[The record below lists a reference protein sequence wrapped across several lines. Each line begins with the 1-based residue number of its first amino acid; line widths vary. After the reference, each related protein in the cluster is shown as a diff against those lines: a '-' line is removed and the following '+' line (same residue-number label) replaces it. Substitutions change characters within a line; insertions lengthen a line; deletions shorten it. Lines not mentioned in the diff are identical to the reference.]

1 MSSTYIHTEKSS
13 TVIRVLGGFATIAY
27 WACLAGILAYL
38 WTFTWDQ
45 FTSVGTFRVSR
56 EAGTGVDAGLSQL
69 ILPGLSDSTASD
81 AQLAIGYIN
90 SSDLLLEL
98 EEQYGLLEHFSQPAR
113 DIVFR
118 LEADAPLEDRIEF
131 YRKQITTHFTPET
144 GQTTL
149 SVRTFDPK
157 ISEKVSAAILKR
169 AETFVNEV
177 NQDVADQQLGFI
189 RKEVHR
195 AVEHVDDVNAEIVA
209 LQNKH
214 GFIDPDQAIS
224 VALSTVNALQAKR
237 IERESELTTLLR
249 DSPESPKIPNLRSEL
264 RSIHELMEIEM
275 AKLSGPEQNRLNQI
289 LIEFRTLQQKLALAT
304 QLRTSA
310 EVLLEKKRIE
320 AIASSRFF
328 SVVQT
333 PYLPE
338 EQSFPRRGYATS
350 AILVLGLLGFLV
362 LRAIVRSIADR
373 S

>member
-13 TVIRVLGGFATIAY
+13 TALKVLGGGASLAY
-27 WACLAGILAYL
+27 WVCVAGVLAYL

-56 EAGTGVDAGLSQL
+56 EEGSGVDAGLSQL
-69 ILPGLSDSTASD
+69 VLPGLSDSTASD

-98 EEQYGLLEHFSQPAR
+98 EEEFGLRKHFSQPTR
-113 DIVFR
+113 DVVFR
-118 LEADAPLEDRIEF
+118 LEEDAPLEDRLKF

-144 GQTTL
+144 GQTIL
-149 SVRTFDPK
+149 NVRTFDKQLSRK
-157 ISEKVSAAILKR
+157 IAVAILAR
-169 AETFVNEV
+169 AEKFVNEV
-177 NQDVADQQLGFI
+177 NQDVAEQQLGFI
-189 RKEVHR
+189 RKEVQR
-195 AVEHVDDVNAEIVA
+195 AVAHVNDVNEEIIA

-224 VALSTVNALQAKR
+224 AAMVSVNALQSQK
-237 IERESELTTLLR
+237 INKEVELTTLLR
-249 DSPESPKIPNLRSEL
+249 DSPESPKIPNLRSEI
-264 RSIHELMEIEM
+264 RSTQELMDMEM
-275 AKLSGPEQNRLNQI
+275 AKLSGTEQDRLNQI

-320 AIASSRFF
+320 GIANSRFF
-328 SVVQT
+328 SIVQN

-338 EQSFPRRGYATS
+338 EQAFPRRGYATS
-350 AILVLGLLGFLV
+350 AILVLGLLGYQI
-362 LRAIVRSIADR
+362 LRAIIRSLFDR
-373 S
+373 T

>member
-1 MSSTYIHTEKSS
+1 MSSTYIHTEKSTS
-13 TVIRVLGGFATIAY
+13 ALKVLGGVATLAY
-27 WACLAGILAYL
+27 WIGLAGVLVYL
-38 WTFTWDQ
+38 WGFTWDQ

-56 EAGTGVDAGLSQL
+56 EEGSGVDPGLSQL
-69 ILPGLSDSTASD
+69 VLPGLSDSTASD

-90 SSDLLLEL
+90 SSDMLMEL
-98 EEQYGLLEHFSQPAR
+98 EKEFGLRHHFSQPTR

-118 LEADAPLEDRIEF
+118 LEADAPLEDRLKF

-144 GQTTL
+144 GQTVL
-149 SVRTFDPK
+149 NVRTFDQK
-157 ISEKVSAAILKR
+157 LSQKVANAILER

-189 RKEVHR
+189 RKEVQR
-195 AVEHVDDVNAEIVA
+195 AVDHVSEVNEEILA
-209 LQNKH
+209 LSNKH

-224 VALSTVNALQAKR
+224 LAMVNINALQAKR
-237 IERESELTTLLR
+237 IDKESELTTLLR
-249 DSPESPKIPNLRSEL
+249 DSPESPKIPNLRSEI
-264 RSIHELMEIEM
+264 RSIQELMEIEM
-275 AKLSGPEQNRLNQI
+275 AKLTGPEQDKLNQI
-289 LIEFRTLQQKLALAT
+289 LVEFRNLQQKLALAT

-338 EQSFPRRGYATS
+338 DQSFPRRGYATS
-350 AILVLGLLGFLV
+350 AILVLGLLGYQV
-362 LRAIVRSIADR
+362 LRGIIRSIFDR
-373 S
+373 T